1 MNSQEIEKT
10 NIVLTIKS
18 CAIQDGKQRT
28 IKNNERVA
36 ENQKQIS
43 KPSSKKYLSA
53 RLVIFFLQL

>member
-18 CAIQDGKQRT
+18 CAIQGKQRT